1 VTDALLTRADSADS
15 ADSRAPI
22 SMALPSDI
30 VSLILVLADTRV
42 KVRLYEAGMLHSM
55 VSAAVYPRLVDEVML
70 HYRDAHRRNL
80 SRCLE
85 MLPFHVWDDGTP
97 MKRRAPHAR
106 FLTPPGVTP

>member
-1 VTDALLTRADSADS
+1 
-15 ADSRAPI
+15 
-22 SMALPSDI
+22 MALPNDI
-30 VSLILVLADTRV
+30 VSQILVLSDTRV

-70 HYRDAHRRNL
+70 HYSECSDAHRRNL

-97 MKRRAPHAR
+97 MKRHLASKKN
-106 FLTPPGVTP
+106 